1 MFEQINYFVAPFC
14 HLHRESSSTHYL
26 IALSSWEGVIPEK
39 DLENVAKVAPLMKV
53 FGYKPEVHVGSYD
66 HFISKTSEMRHIDIL
81 ANEIRNSYKPVKPKK
96 SQPSRPVM
104 KPTIAQFV
112 ANSQKKSKHKSTRTE
127 L

>member
-1 MFEQINYFVAPFC
+1 
-14 HLHRESSSTHYL
+14 
-26 IALSSWEGVIPEK
+26 
-39 DLENVAKVAPLMKV
+39 MKV

-96 SQPSRPVM
+96 SLPSKPVM

-112 ANSQKKSKHKSTRTE
+112 ANSQKNSKHKITHTE